1 MKRYITVIYMYT
13 TRLRQS
19 IGRVKVGST
28 RRLVYTALEA
38 AEERIKEQK
47 SAATS
52 DDPPIILAVI
62 DVSDMCETGDDH
74 TSLSNLRTL
83 EKSFLHKR
91 MKAKGMWFAGDQEV
105 NVDDSS
111 EWFFATTTAG
121 VVEEV
126 ESLVNQRRTGIH
138 RPDSYSMREEQQ
150 QCHDVAVKHFM
161 SGGDRFLINAKM
173 RFGKTFVSYQI
184 AKSLNVESILVLTY
198 KPQVQDGWAED
209 LERHVDFDSWNYAY
223 AKNFNNVSPVVLD
236 TNSRV
241 NVIFASFQDLNEMNK
256 AKWKYIKNYKFD
268 LVIIDEQ
275 HYGIE
280 TEKAKST
287 LSAINYDR
295 ILEVSGTPLHALLSG
310 KFFENEIY
318 SWTYADEQRK
328 RQIEKDTNWASEI
341 YRWLPVMQFMIF
353 KVSDEA
359 RALCSHYDESEGFTM
374 QKMFASE
381 DGVDFI
387 DNAAVKLW
395 LENVYGVNIHKN
407 QSPIRQNNSDHMIWK
422 LPSVNSCHA
431 MEALL
436 KKTAWVKHVPVVV
449 SGSAGTDLAGV
460 KNAIQRFDKT
470 VTLTC
475 GSLMTGTTVPEWD
488 TIFMLDGGSSAQDYF
503 QTIFRVQSANKAAGK
518 ENCFVVD
525 YNPQRNLQMIYEYAF
540 VQSTVNG
547 KSPQTNTQEF
557 LNFAPVI
564 DHTGN
569 KPVRKNV
576 NDLLNAI
583 AHTANAIEKFGSG
596 LNIRF
601 DKMSDDVISIL
612 DPVRQDTKVT
622 REIEVNS
629 NDLTQGK
636 NKTTSPK
643 DSKKEPELTRKQIR
657 EIQQKAITVVQKLPN
672 YLWLENKHIDT
683 LQDIIYV
690 NNSVTFKREV
700 GISVD
705 DLRELCDLEFLNTKR
720 INLCIMAYQQL
731 QKQLFDK

>member
-209 LERHVDFDSWNYAY
+209 LERHVDFDGWNYAY

-576 NDLLNAI
+576 NDLLDAI

-601 DKMSDDVISIL
+601 DKMSDEVISIL